1 MGKRSTINHTLQSL
15 NSDDAGTT
23 AVELALLM
31 PVIMLVIFG
40 MIELSIGMFVNTV
53 VEGGLRDASRI
64 GLTGQDTGAVSREQT
79 MVNIVNEASLG
90 LVDAEAGDV
99 DSLIYPSFEDVGMP
113 EPFTDIN
120 GDGIFTEISFTFDGI
135 LYPDGE
141 PFSDI
146 NGNAT
151 WDEDMGETGLGEP
164 GDIVMYTLTYNWN
177 LLSGNIIPVLDGVIP
192 MTASMIVQ
200 NEPF

>member
-1 MGKRSTINHTLQSL
+1 MRKQPRVNHTFQRFKR
-15 NSDDAGTT
+15 DDTGTT
-23 AVELALLM
+23 ALELALIT
-31 PVIMLVIFG
+31 PVIMLIIFG

-53 VEGGLRDASRI
+53 VEGGLRDASRV
-64 GLTGQDTGAVSREQT
+64 GLTGQETGAISREQT

-90 LVDAEAGDV
+90 LVDAQVGDV
-99 DSLIYPSFEDVGMP
+99 DTLIYPSFEDVGMP
-113 EPFTDIN
+113 EPYTDIN
-120 GDGIFTEISFTFDGI
+120 GDGIFTEDSFTFEGV

-146 NGNAT
+146 NGNAA

-164 GDIVMYTLTYNWN
+164 GDIVMYTLSYNWN
-177 LLSGNIIPVLDGVIP
+177 LLSGSLIPVLDGVIP
-192 MTASMIVQ
+192 LTASMIVL

>member
-1 MGKRSTINHTLQSL
+1 MVLLCKGILGFRRLRND
-15 NSDDAGTT
+15 NSGTT
-23 AVELALLM
+23 ALELALIF
-31 PVIMLVIFG
+31 PVIMLVVFG
-40 MIELSIGMFVNTV
+40 LIELSIGMFVNTV

-90 LVDAEAGDV
+90 LVNAQAADV
-99 DSLIYPSFEDVGMP
+99 ETLIYPSFEDVGMP

-120 GDGIFTEISFTFDGI
+120 GDGIFTETSFTFDGI
-135 LYPDGE
+135 LYADGE

-164 GDIVMYTLTYNWN
+164 GDIVMYTLSFNWN
-177 LLSGNIIPVLDGVIP
+177 LLSGSLIPVLDGVIP
-192 MTASMIVQ
+192 MKASMIVQ